1 MIVLN
6 TPRGENRGEKM
17 IKTQFDYEHQ
27 LLVEEALLV
36 IKQDV
41 LDNDLTV
48 IEGLLYLQTT
58 TTLRDFVSKD

>member
-1 MIVLN
+1 
-6 TPRGENRGEKM
+6 M

>member
-1 MIVLN
+1 
-6 TPRGENRGEKM
+6 M
-17 IKTQFDYEHQ
+17 IKTQFDHEHQ

-48 IEGLLYLQTT
+48 IEGLLYLQKT

>member
-1 MIVLN
+1 MI
-6 TPRGENRGEKM
+6 E
-17 IKTQFDYEHQ
+17 TQPNHEHQ

-41 LDNDLTV
+41 LNNDLTV

-58 TTLRDFVSKD
+58 TTLRDFLCKK